1 MGALITTL
9 SPLFLSILAILWLKE
24 KIAVREGLAIALAF
38 SGVLIVVGVTHQ
50 GEGHASLAGNLA
62 LLLAALL
69 WGYYS
74 VLVRKV
80 SGEYSSLQITT
91 WGIWIATA
99 MTLPFSWLEWP
110 HWNAATLLNLPV
122 VGSVLYL
129 GIISTA
135 VAFFSWNKGL
145 ALLPSHQAGLFFFFQ
160 PVVGSLLGWLVLN
173 ETLTPSF
180 FLGSLL
186 ILSGVYLIIQQE
198 PETGLKGVEEA
209 G

>member
-1 MGALITTL
+1 
-9 SPLFLSILAILWLKE
+9 
-24 KIAVREGLAIALAF
+24 
-38 SGVLIVVGVTHQ
+38 
-50 GEGHASLAGNLA
+50 
-62 LLLAALL
+62 
-69 WGYYS
+69 
-74 VLVRKV
+74 
-80 SGEYSSLQITT
+80 
-91 WGIWIATA
+91 

-110 HWNAATLLNLPV
+110 RWNPATLLNLPV
-122 VGSVLYL
+122 VLSVLYL

-186 ILSGVYLIIQQE
+186 ILGGVYLIVQQE
-198 PETGLKGVEEA
+198 PETGLKGVKEA